1 MDYYW
6 ANMNILKSWN
16 NVILIHI
23 IENEHISEYIKQYA
37 LDKKIQ
43 SFHCLKKNRWETHT
57 HTGDSRSAHAPVA
70 RHALRMQCR
79 WGCWREKEG
88 TQLLLL

>member
-37 LDKKIQ
+37 LDKKSNLSIV
-43 SFHCLKKNRWETHT
+43 LKKVAILHNRPW
-57 HTGDSRSAHAPVA
+57 S
-70 RHALRMQCR
+70 
-79 WGCWREKEG
+79 
-88 TQLLLL
+88 

>member
-6 ANMNILKSWN
+6 ANMNILKTWN

-37 LDKKIQ
+37 LHKKSNLSIV
-43 SFHCLKKNRWETHT
+43 L
-57 HTGDSRSAHAPVA
+57 
-70 RHALRMQCR
+70 
-79 WGCWREKEG
+79 
-88 TQLLLL
+88 